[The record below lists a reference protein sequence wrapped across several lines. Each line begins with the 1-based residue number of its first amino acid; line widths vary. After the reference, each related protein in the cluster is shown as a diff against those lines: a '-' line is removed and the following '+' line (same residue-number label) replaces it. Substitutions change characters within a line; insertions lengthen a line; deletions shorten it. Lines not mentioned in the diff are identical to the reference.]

1 MPIDN
6 RFTDTISRNTSVQ
19 SAIER
24 FDQRKPMVMQNQPRP
39 SKYETQLVP
48 PVPLPR
54 KTSSASPPRDS
65 VEIRPER
72 AKSHP
77 TPSTGA
83 NLVRPARDDII
94 YHPQRVA
101 NNQSQFRPNNF
112 GAAITGVYQ
121 QSMNSTPVDDDDGY
135 DEELEILP
143 RRKESDPAKSG
154 VTEPI
159 FPAPQLQS
167 TSLLG
172 QRCTALDEDQP
183 QIAQLYSIITV
194 HRGRKCKSNAKTLG
208 HIMRNPDVDDLNEE

>member
-77 TPSTGA
+77 TPSTATGA

-101 NNQSQFRPNNF
+101 SNQSQFRPNNF

-135 DEELEILP
+135 DEDLEILP

-172 QRCTALDEDQP
+172 QPANYGQHNEMYKF
-183 QIAQLYSIITV
+183 QLNNS
-194 HRGRKCKSNAKTLG
+194 
-208 HIMRNPDVDDLNEE
+208 